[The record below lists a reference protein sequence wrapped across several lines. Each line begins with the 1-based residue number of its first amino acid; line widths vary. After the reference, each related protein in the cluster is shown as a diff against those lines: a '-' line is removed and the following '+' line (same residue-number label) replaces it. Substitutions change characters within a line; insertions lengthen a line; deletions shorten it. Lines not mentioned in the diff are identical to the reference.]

1 MQELPRV
8 SPLGYKVSEGQLNVH
23 RVDKRDST
31 HCYLK
36 TIIQRRKD
44 LRERLMNYQLENN
57 TGQFSFLYWKQ
68 V

>member
-8 SPLGYKVSEGQLNVH
+8 SPLGYKVSKGQLNVH
-23 RVDKRDST
+23 GVDKRDST

-57 TGQFSFLYWKQ
+57 TVQFSFVYLKQ